1 MEKTALIKI
10 TVTPK
15 SSKSLINVENG
26 HVRVKLQSPP
36 VDGKANEECI
46 RLFAKALGLPK
57 SSIGIV
63 KGEKGRQK
71 IISVDGISS
80 EEAMERLC
88 IKNGS
93 SKPKKNETKKIE
105 I

>member
-1 MEKTALIKI
+1 MKKSAVIDI

-15 SSKSLINVENG
+15 SSKSLIVLEEG
-26 HVRVKLQSPP
+26 RVKVKLNSPP

-57 SSIGIV
+57 STISII

-71 IISVDGISS
+71 LISVDGFSVD
-80 EEAMERLC
+80 EVMERL
-88 IKNGS
+88 K
-93 SKPKKNETKKIE
+93 
-105 I
+105 

>member
-1 MEKTALIKI
+1 MEKTAFIEV

-15 SSKSLINVENG
+15 SSKSLISVENG
-26 HVRVKLQSPP
+26 RVRVKLQSPP

-63 KGEKGRQK
+63 RGEKGRQK
-71 IISVDGISS
+71 LISVSGISF
-80 EEAMERLC
+80 EEAMERLDV
-88 IKNGS
+88 KHRPP
-93 SKPKKNETKKIE
+93 KPKKNE
-105 I
+105 